1 MATRVELTH
10 GNDISRVRFS
20 SENGIH
26 VLSNATRAELR
37 DAIEQIEQRPEC
49 RVVVFEAE
57 GRTFI
62 AGADI
67 RELQGL
73 SASEAEALSRDT
85 QALFGRIEALQPAT
99 VAAIHAACAG
109 GGFELTLACDL
120 RFAATSAKI
129 GLPEVTLGLIP
140 GFGGTVRMPTL
151 FGPAIARHVML
162 RGELLPAEE
171 ALQLGLVTRVWS
183 DDAFRDEVESQLPLL
198 VSRSPG
204 AIRVVKRLLHTGEEA
219 DYVREA
225 QAFGE
230 CFESPDG
237 IEGVN
242 AFLEK
247 REAKW
252 ELP

>member
-1 MATRVELTH
+1 MTTSVQLTH
-10 GNDISRVRFS
+10 DSNISRVRFS

-26 VLSNATRAELR
+26 VLSNSTRDELR
-37 DAIEQIEQRPEC
+37 DAIHQIEQRPDC
-49 RVVVFEAE
+49 RVVVFEAD

-73 SASEAEALSRDT
+73 SASDSEALSRET
-85 QALFGRIEALQPAT
+85 HALFGRIEALQPVT

-140 GFGGTVRMPTL
+140 GFGGTVRMRKL
-151 FGPAIARHVML
+151 FGPAVARHVML
-162 RGELLPAEE
+162 RGELLPADETM
-171 ALQLGLVTRVWS
+171 QLGLVTRVWP
-183 DDAFRDEVESQLPLL
+183 DDAFREEVESQLALL

-204 AIRVVKRLLHTGEEA
+204 AIRVVKKLMYPGEAA
-219 DYVREA
+219 DYEREA
-225 QAFGE
+225 KAFGE

-237 IEGVN
+237 IEGVQ

-247 REAKW
+247 REAEW
-252 ELP
+252 EEA